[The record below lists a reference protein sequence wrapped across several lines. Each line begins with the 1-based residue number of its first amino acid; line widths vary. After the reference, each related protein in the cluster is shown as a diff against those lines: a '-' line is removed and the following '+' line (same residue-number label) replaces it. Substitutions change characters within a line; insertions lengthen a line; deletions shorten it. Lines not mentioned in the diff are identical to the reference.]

1 VTNVLT
7 YKHTNGRTKLSK
19 KVFKNSLRILILKI
33 LSMRHV
39 PRPQIIQQKRRQI
52 FSLVK
57 FTEKQ
62 ASGP

>member
-1 VTNVLT
+1 MYLLVV
-7 YKHTNGRTKLSK
+7 HIAK
-19 KVFKNSLRILILKI
+19 KCRENSLRILILKI

-52 FSLVK
+52 FSLMK